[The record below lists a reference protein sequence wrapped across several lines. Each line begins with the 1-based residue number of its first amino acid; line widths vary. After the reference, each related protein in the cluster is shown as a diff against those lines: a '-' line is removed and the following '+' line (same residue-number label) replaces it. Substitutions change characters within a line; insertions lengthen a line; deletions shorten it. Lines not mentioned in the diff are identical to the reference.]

1 MASFM
6 NQSLYTQGK
15 GLSYPLKKLGGL
27 EAGLDNSVE
36 KKYLLPM
43 LAVRP

>member
-6 NQSLYTQGK
+6 NQSLYNKGK
-15 GLSYPLKKLGGL
+15 GTAYPLKRLGGL

-36 KKYLLPM
+36 KK
-43 LAVRP
+43 